1 MREITKNFIFSLCFY
16 LPSVFAGPAEIAR
29 EALNTQAVQFDESTA
44 TLTIVA
50 TRSDKVS
57 NNQFVTSILLGYCDA
72 VLSGDDDMNR
82 VKTVN
87 VVNDNRSHGFSLS
100 SNSQVCEEVD
110 YEDIDDDEI
119 LKIITSHAMPY
130 NAQSPN

>member
-1 MREITKNFIFSLCFY
+1 MRKITKKFIFSLCFY
-16 LPSVFAGPAEIAR
+16 LPSVVAGPAEIAR
-29 EALNTQAVQFDESTA
+29 EALNIQAVQFDESTA

-50 TRSDKVS
+50 TRSEKVS

-72 VLSGDDDMNR
+72 VLSGDGDMNR

-87 VVNDNRSHGFSLS
+87 VVNGNRSHGFSLS
-100 SNSQVCEEVD
+100 SNSQACEEVD